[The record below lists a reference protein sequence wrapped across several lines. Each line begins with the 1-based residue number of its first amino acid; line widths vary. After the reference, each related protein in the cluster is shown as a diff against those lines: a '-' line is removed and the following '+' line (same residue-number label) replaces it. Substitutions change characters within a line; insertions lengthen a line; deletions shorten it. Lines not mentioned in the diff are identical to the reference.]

1 MATYLAI
8 MRKEKDVRELCLV
21 VERHILTSAST
32 GKALSKS
39 CIANSTYLSTQH
51 FGE

>member
-1 MATYLAI
+1 VASYLAI
-8 MRKEKDVRELCLV
+8 MRKEKEVRELFLV
-21 VERHILTSAST
+21 IERHTVTSAST
-32 GKALSKS
+32 DKALSKS